1 MPMNF
6 EIVTDSSCNL
16 VEDMI
21 DEFGLHILPLTFMVD
36 GEQYQSYLKGQHTD
50 LKQFYTMMRDGKVI
64 TTSLPN
70 LADSEALMR
79 GLLEQG
85 RDVLYLGFSSGL
97 SGTYEAVELLVKQL
111 AAEFPERKLR
121 SVDTLAASGGEG
133 LLVWHAVQ
141 RARGGASIDE
151 VRDWVE
157 QHKLNLAH
165 WFTVDDLMF
174 LFRGG
179 RVSKTA
185 AWAGTMLNIK
195 PVMHVDDEGRL
206 IPLEKVRGRKKSL
219 HALVDHMEKTAIAPI
234 GEVRDWVEENK
245 LHLAHWFTV
254 DDLMFLFRGGRVSK
268 TAAWAGTMLNIKP
281 VMHVDDEGH
290 LIPLEKVRGRKKS
303 LNALVDHM
311 EKSAVQPIDQQMV
324 FITHGDCLEEAEY
337 VAEQVK
343 ERFGVKEVVINYVD
357 PVIGAHS
364 GPGTMALFFLADKR

>member
-1 MPMNF
+1 MDF
-6 EIVTDSSCNL
+6 EIVTDSSSNL
-16 VEDMI
+16 VEEMI
-21 DEFGLHILPLTFMVD
+21 DDFGLHILPLTFMVD
-36 GEQYQSYLKGQHTD
+36 GKEYQSYLKGRHTD
-50 LKQFYTMMRDGKVI
+50 LKQFYTMMREGKVI

-85 RDVLYLGFSSGL
+85 RDILYLGFSSGL
-97 SGTYEAVELLVKQL
+97 SGTFEATELLIRDL
-111 AAEFPERKLR
+111 ASEFPERKLYA
-121 SVDTLAASGGEG
+121 VDTLAASGGEG

-141 RARGGASIDE
+141 RARAGA
-151 VRDWVE
+151 
-157 QHKLNLAH
+157 
-165 WFTVDDLMF
+165 T
-174 LFRGG
+174 
-179 RVSKTA
+179 
-185 AWAGTMLNIK
+185 
-195 PVMHVDDEGRL
+195 
-206 IPLEKVRGRKKSL
+206 
-219 HALVDHMEKTAIAPI
+219 I

-281 VMHVDDEGH
+281 VMHVDDDGH

-311 EKSAVQPIDQQMV
+311 EKSAVQPIDNQMV

-337 VAEQVK
+337 VADQVK